1 MKTLLTFSKL
11 KTYIL
16 DEMRMSHV
24 YQPVMLQVILDQGGY
39 ANVEDIAKALLSHDK
54 SEIEHYKDRTKNMV
68 GRILAKNG
76 IVEPIKDGRKIAGY
90 KLNIDSLSK
99 IETTTLKRL
108 CENRLDE
115 YTEKHGDRIWKR
127 RTQLPRHEH
136 ASDCLFCRMGSI
148 RVVSENEL
156 CYAIRDGYPVTPL
169 HTLVIPK
176 RHVANYFDLHQS
188 ELDAMQG
195 LLDEQYADI
204 PQQDETVTGFNLGV
218 NAGSDAG
225 QTIFHAHMHLIP
237 RRSGDFIDPR
247 GGVRG
252 VIPSKQKY

>member
-1 MKTLLTFSKL
+1 MKALLTFSKL

-16 DEMRMSHV
+16 EEMRMSHV
-24 YQPVMLQVILDQGGY
+24 YQPVMLRVLLERGGY
-39 ANVEDIAKALLSHDK
+39 ANVEDIAKALLDQDK

-76 IVEPIKDGRKIAGY
+76 IVEAIKDGRKIAGY

-115 YTEKHGDRIWKR
+115 YTEKHGDSIWKR
-127 RTQLPRHEH
+127 RTRPPRQEH

-148 RVVSENEL
+148 HVVSENEL

-204 PQQDETVTGFNLGV
+204 PQQDETVTGFNIGV